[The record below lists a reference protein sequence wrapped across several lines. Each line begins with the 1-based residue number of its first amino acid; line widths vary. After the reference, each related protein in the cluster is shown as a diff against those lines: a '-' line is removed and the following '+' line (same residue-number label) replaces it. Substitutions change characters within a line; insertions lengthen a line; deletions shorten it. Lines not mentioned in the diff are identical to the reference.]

1 MRNATLLGFL
11 LVLNFMTASMGLPLL
26 GEGGKFSASN
36 VMPVVFVLTAGL
48 LFFSAR
54 QHVDRRLVAAF
65 LAFNLACCLS
75 FVIFLL
81 RYAWDP
87 NFPVLFFQDVEV
99 LFCMLLWWFAR
110 ENPDEFRSAVHTGI
124 YCSIPVYL
132 AFAFYDRHTE
142 ALWFSF
148 GMDDKSHSAV
158 LMSCEAYVLIR
169 FFGGKLDRLV
179 AVGLYVATYLTISRL
194 PVFFLPAIILA
205 SMRGSRYAPAVTI
218 VATVVAVVL
227 VITLGDTLRTVFA
240 VYDRLSSVETVTG
253 SDSTTAHVLLLETAL
268 KIKFSDPWAFVFGI
282 GPGNFSKALG
292 SFPVSAA
299 QIEAIDPQ
307 LVAFA
312 REGRAPLHSMPLQM
326 LLDYAFVVFLLFVYS
341 VLWALRWLL
350 RRKVLPDTVFFLGFM
365 AAATFYSL
373 HNKPY
378 FYLVVITVAVLMAQA
393 AHKHQADRLL
403 VGFAPGDAHE
413 GAGHAYQHAAKQADG
428 HPHHRL
434 G

>member
-1 MRNATLLGFL
+1 MRNARLLAFL

-36 VMPVVFVLTAGL
+36 IMPVVFVLMAGL
-48 LFFSAR
+48 LFFRAR
-54 QHVDRRLVAAF
+54 EHVDRRLVAAF

-75 FVIFLL
+75 FVIFLV

-87 NFPVLFFQDVEV
+87 NFAVLFFQDVE
-99 LFCMLLWWFAR
+99 LIFCALLWWFAR
-110 ENPDEFRSAVHTGI
+110 ENPDEFRSAVRTGI

-142 ALWFSF
+142 APWFSF

-179 AVGLYVATYLTISRL
+179 ALGLYVATYLTISRL

-205 SMRGSRYAPAVTI
+205 SMRGSRYAPAVTTVMTIAVAVI
-218 VATVVAVVL
+218 VATY
-227 VITLGDTLRTVFA
+227 GDALSTVFV

-253 SDSTTAHVLLLETAL
+253 SDSTAAHVLLLKTAL
-268 KIKFSDPWAFVFGI
+268 QIKFTDPWAFIFGT
-282 GPGNFSKALG
+282 GPGNFSKALS
-292 SFPVSAA
+292 SFPVSIAEIQA
-299 QIEAIDPQ
+299 LDPQ

-312 REGRAPLHSMPLQM
+312 QQGRAPLHSMPMQM
-326 LLDYAFVVFLLFVYS
+326 LLDYPFVVFLLFVFY
-341 VLWALRWLL
+341 VLRALRWLL
-350 RRKVLPDTVFFLGFM
+350 RRRVLADTVFFLGFL

-378 FYLVVITVAVLMAQA
+378 FYLVVIAVSVLMVQA
-393 AHKHQADRLL
+393 RPLARL
-403 VGFAPGDAHE
+403 APGDADE
-413 GAGHAYQHAAKQADG
+413 GPGDAYQHAGKQADG
-428 HPHHRL
+428 RPQGSL